1 MLSSPSLLSSLILFF
16 HCLLLL
22 FLLFCSPVLS
32 QALFGF
38 FLSSSFLPPL
48 GPPRLPWGVP
58 PDSGPLLSL
67 RASPC
72 SWNFSSP
79 NCTAREKAASEKQMH
94 HALSQFS
101 LSVPRESLL
110 DKGSGAGVACNPQTS
125 AAHIFSSPIPSP
137 PPPPRLEFSGL
148 IPVVKSHTFSQSVC
162 KPGRIDS

>member
-22 FLLFCSPVLS
+22 FLLFCSSPVLS

-125 AAHIFSSPIPSP
+125 AAHIFFLSRPLSTPT
-137 PPPPRLEFSGL
+137 PPPRIFWTDSCGKISHIFS
-148 IPVVKSHTFSQSVC
+148 ICMQT
-162 KPGRIDS
+162 R